1 LINVT
6 VTPGNGSGQVFV
18 SYMTQDMSARAGQDF
33 LGKSDVLVW
42 DGNDTSIR
50 TISLIILGS
59 DSPESE
65 EDFAV
70 ILNNPSTGSVVGSPN
85 TAVVTIFGHVP
96 PGTGVEITIQM
107 FMDASSVPQGST
119 ARRNLV

>member
-1 LINVT
+1 
-6 VTPGNGSGQVFV
+6 VFV

-85 TAVVTIFGHVP
+85 TAVVTYLDTSHLGLAWKSQFKCSWMRPVSHRDPLPVGIWCSECSNVRPSF
-96 PGTGVEITIQM
+96 
-107 FMDASSVPQGST
+107 
-119 ARRNLV
+119 LLLC